1 MNTQAVAEFRR
12 SPFRFLVS
20 VSGGGAAFVS
30 DYLAIPGASA
40 SLIEALVPYSKAA
53 TDDFLGKAP
62 ESYCSERTARL
73 LAAAAFARAV
83 RLEPDS
89 DPNLLL
95 GVGATASLVSN
106 QPKKGDH
113 RVYCAVV
120 SRRGTFSATL
130 ALTKDAR
137 TRGGEERLAAD
148 FILSLLLFVA
158 RKTAADDAE
167 EPWRE
172 YSDKLPLVTDVPS
185 LPDDDASVAWT
196 RLDHDSA
203 DFLYGTRNGEAP
215 AVKALRFVGG
225 RLDAAEPC
233 ELARRPVFP
242 GSFNPPHRG
251 HLAIAKLGAEKA
263 GRQTIFEL
271 SARNVDKPPLDP
283 LELVR
288 RVDAMN
294 DANPGAVVCV
304 SNAPRFVEK
313 AAVMPDST
321 FLVGTDTI
329 LRLGDPKYEDDSV
342 EKRDAVIERLARFG
356 ARFIV
361 FPRKVAG
368 KLLAPDELADA
379 IPEALR
385 NLCQFVSPDEFLDDV
400 SSTELRKR
408 R

>member
-1 MNTQAVAEFRR
+1 M
-12 SPFRFLVS
+12 
-20 VSGGGAAFVS
+20 
-30 DYLAIPGASA
+30 
-40 SLIEALVPYSKAA
+40 
-53 TDDFLGKAP
+53 
-62 ESYCSERTARL
+62 
-73 LAAAAFARAV
+73 
-83 RLEPDS
+83 
-89 DPNLLL
+89 
-95 GVGATASLVSN
+95 
-106 QPKKGDH
+106 
-113 RVYCAVV
+113 
-120 SRRGTFSATL
+120 
-130 ALTKDAR
+130 
-137 TRGGEERLAAD
+137 
-148 FILSLLLFVA
+148 
-158 RKTAADDAE
+158 
-167 EPWRE
+167 
-172 YSDKLPLVTDVPS
+172 
-185 LPDDDASVAWT
+185 
-196 RLDHDSA
+196 
-203 DFLYGTRNGEAP
+203 
-215 AVKALRFVGG
+215 
-225 RLDAAEPC
+225 
-233 ELARRPVFP
+233 
-242 GSFNPPHRG
+242 
-251 HLAIAKLGAEKA
+251 
-263 GRQTIFEL
+263 
-271 SARNVDKPPLDP
+271 DKPPLDP